1 MMNSERKCTKVNAG
15 NACAGS
21 NTSKAYA
28 APNMGSGCKAANMS
42 NAYAAPN
49 MGNAPK
55 AANMSNAYAAPNM
68 GNAYAT
74 SNKDNM
80 SRKQR
85 MNRNQLL
92 DWVSMLGFCRDDMLL
107 YLDTH
112 PTDEEA
118 LAYYEE
124 CNDLYLNAK
133 KSFEE
138 SYGPLSIDAA
148 EAVDGCWNW
157 GQMPLPWEGVI

>member
-1 MMNSERKCTKVNAG
+1 MMNTDKN
-15 NACAGS
+15 CAKTNMGS
-21 NTSKAYA
+21 AYA
-28 APNMGSGCKAANMS
+28 APNMGSTCKAGNMSNAYTAPNPGSTCKAANMS
-42 NAYAAPN
+42 NAYT
-49 MGNAPK
+49 
-55 AANMSNAYAAPNM
+55 APNM
-68 GNAYAT
+68 GNAYTA
-74 SNKDNM
+74 SNKSNIG
-80 SRKQR
+80 RKQR
-85 MNRNQLL
+85 MNREQLL

-112 PTDEEA
+112 PTDEDA

-133 KSFEE
+133 HSFEE